1 MSRAFVMRGSGIPLS
16 TSKTHAE
23 RKVRMSF
30 NLSSTPFS
38 STSAWNQQVPTGA
51 TYTSLNWPTATGW
64 NYDVGWGNVPVY
76 VASSSDP
83 VVQVSVPASWGW
95 PGGTVSVHAPAGGTG
110 GIGTDGPVVIIDG
123 DIAYNFW
130 QFHRTSTTTA
140 TAVAYGEAN
149 VVTGTGWGGS
159 GKGAG
164 ITAAGSSELGG
175 LLVQAQTDTGTI
187 NHALQL
193 AVEGSLL
200 KSGYVSPA
208 IATDGSSSSGIM
220 QEGQLL
226 AIAPGTP
233 MPSGLSTLGQEV
245 FRALQQYGAYVI
257 DDGGTQTAIRTQA
270 NAYDAATMDALRRD
284 MNTML
289 PMLKAVSGGTPTT
302 SPTTPTTPTAPV
314 NVAPTVTQASASPG
328 TGVEHVGD
336 TVTMTLGFS
345 EAVTVTGTPT
355 LSLNDGAK
363 ATYVGGSG
371 TNSLTFKTTVASTDT
386 TTSALAITGVNLP
399 SGASI
404 KDTGGLAAN
413 LSGAVKT
420 FTGLQVDPTSTTPTT
435 PTSPTPPSTP
445 SVISPVLT
453 IADDSLWVAG
463 RGGTVDLGTKVT
475 TTDSNDRV
483 ALHITGLPKYES
495 ITDALDGQTFRG
507 RDITLTAAQVNSG
520 LTLTSTYRGGGHPV
534 AELTLTASATD
545 PSTGAVATA
554 APKTIT
560 VTDPRPAR
568 DATTTTSSHGHHA
581 VTDQQPV
588 ATATAVTPTAS
599 QTIEPT
605 DHQSAAAASTGFLA
619 SRAFA
624 LLQQHFDPAGS
635 SLATTAAH
643 PVMAADHPSAT
654 GSTMASLAS
663 QSFAL
668 LNQYL
673 AAHTGRV
680 DPGQIVAAVSQA
692 TGWGH
697 DALLARPQH

>member
-1 MSRAFVMRGSGIPLS
+1 
-16 TSKTHAE
+16 
-23 RKVRMSF
+23 MSF

-38 STSAWNQQVPTGA
+38 STSAWNQLVPTGA

-95 PGGTVSVHAPAGGTG
+95 PGGTVSLHVPAGGTG
-110 GIGTDGPVVIIDG
+110 GIGTDGPVVIVDG

-130 QFHRTSTTTA
+130 RFNRTSTTTA
-140 TAVAYGEAN
+140 TAVSYAEAN
-149 VVTGTGWGGS
+149 VVTGTGWGTPGL
-159 GKGAG
+159 GAG

-208 IATDGSSSSGIM
+208 ISTDGSSSSGIM

-270 NAYDAATMDALRRD
+270 NAYDSATMNALRLD
-284 MNTML
+284 MNLML
-289 PMLKAVSGGTPTT
+289 PMLKAVSGGTPT
-302 SPTTPTTPTAPV
+302 SPTAPV

-420 FTGLQVDPTSTTPTT
+420 FTGLQIDPTSTTSTSPTT
-435 PTSPTPPSTP
+435 PPTP
-445 SVISPVLT
+445 SVTRPVLT
-453 IADDSLWVAG
+453 VADDSLWVAG

-534 AELTLTASATD
+534 ADLTLTATATD

-554 APKTIT
+554 SPQIIT

-568 DATTTTSSHGHHA
+568 DATTTTSSHGHA

-605 DHQSAAAASTGFLA
+605 DHQQAAAASTGFLA
-619 SRAFA
+619 NRGFE
-624 LLQQHFDPAGS
+624 LLQQHFDRAAS

-643 PVMAADHPSAT
+643 PVMAADHPTAT

-673 AAHTGRV
+673 ATHTGQV

-692 TGWGH
+692 AGWGH
-697 DALLARPQH
+697 DSLLARPQH